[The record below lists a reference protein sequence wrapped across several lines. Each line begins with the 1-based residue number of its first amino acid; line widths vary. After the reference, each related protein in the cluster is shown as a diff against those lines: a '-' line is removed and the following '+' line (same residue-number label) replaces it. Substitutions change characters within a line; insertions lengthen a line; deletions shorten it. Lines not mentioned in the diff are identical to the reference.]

1 MSAIVTQLYKSVH
14 ENLEYCFNV
23 EAARPL
29 TKEELLRLRQ
39 ILADGFVA
47 ATVTLRPALVGE
59 RVVEVGPRLNFATA
73 WSSNMV
79 SICRST
85 GLEAVTRVERSRR
98 LAVPADVDLQAYID
112 RPS

>member
-59 RVVEVGPRLNFATA
+59 RVVEVGPAPQLRHRL
-73 WSSNMV
+73 V
-79 SICRST
+79 
-85 GLEAVTRVERSRR
+85 VEHG
-98 LAVPADVDLQAYID
+98 VDLPGD
-112 RPS
+112 RPGGR